1 MPFAESQ
8 SISVKSFFLD
18 VLLLNVIIKLLI
30 SEYGLGP
37 TSQIHGQSL
46 HCINTL
52 KFYWM
57 CSKLKTDVVL
67 TLKIFRLIATSLY
80 FPVFGLNTGKYGP
93 EKLRIWKFFM
103 QWFLHTLELR
113 HCTKKFCIKDFFS
126 KCKKIR
132 RKPRIW
138 S

>member
-30 SEYGLGP
+30 SEYGLRP
-37 TSQIHGQSL
+37 TSQIHGQGL

-52 KFYWM
+52 KFYRM

-67 TLKIFRLIATSLY
+67 NLKIFRLIATSLY

-93 EKLRIWKFFM
+93 EKLSIWKFFM
-103 QWFLHTLELR
+103 Q
-113 HCTKKFCIKDFFS
+113 
-126 KCKKIR
+126 
-132 RKPRIW
+132 
-138 S
+138 